1 MEITFITSNIKPYES
16 GIVQSS
22 QHRKGRRK
30 KNELF
35 YSSVIKKYLIK
46 EGKKNRIHRQSLI
59 AVLYLLDLTLFK
71 IVRLILHIV
80 V

>member
-1 MEITFITSNIKPYES
+1 MEITIITSNIKPYES

-46 EGKKNRIHRQSLI
+46 EGTISTGFDSFQNSPP
-59 AVLYLLDLTLFK
+59 YPTY
-71 IVRLILHIV
+71 IV